1 MGLTRRNLST
11 IMHTTTDDRRRRWR
25 NHHREHDGSG
35 IHRFFHHGRGGR
47 AVRRGNVR
55 FAILSV
61 LQAGPMHGY
70 QVITELETRTQ
81 GRWRPSAGSV
91 YPTLQL
97 LEDEGLLTSEELEG
111 RRTYSLT
118 DDGRSAAAEHPMTLE
133 AEEGSSAPSMRTLA
147 MSVIG
152 AARQVERIGTAE
164 ANAAAR
170 EILVDARRRI
180 YRLLAEDDTGPSA

>member
-1 MGLTRRNLST
+1 MRRTERTLHT
-11 IMHTTTDDRRRRWR
+11 VHTTTERRRRWR
-25 NHHREHDGSG
+25 NHHRDHERSG
-35 IHRFFHHGRGGR
+35 VHRFFQHGRGGR
-47 AVRRGNVR
+47 SVRRGNVR
-55 FAILSV
+55 VAILSV

-118 DDGRSAAAEHPMTLE
+118 DAGRSAAAENPMSLE
-133 AEEGSSAPSMRTLA
+133 AEGGNADPSMRTLA
-147 MSVIG
+147 MSLIG
-152 AARQVERIGTAE
+152 AARQVERIGTPE
-164 ANAAAR
+164 SNATAR

-180 YRLLAEDDTGPSA
+180 YRLLADDDAGPAAAS

>member
-1 MGLTRRNLST
+1 
-11 IMHTTTDDRRRRWR
+11 MHTTNERRRRWR
-25 NHHREHDGSG
+25 NHHRDHERSG
-35 IHRFFHHGRGGR
+35 IHRLFQHGRGGR

-55 FAILSV
+55 VAILSA
-61 LQAGPMHGY
+61 LQSGPMHGY

-118 DDGRSAAAEHPMTLE
+118 DAGRSAAAEHPMSLE
-133 AEEGSSAPSMRTLA
+133 VEGGSDTPSMRTLA

-152 AARQVERIGTAE
+152 AAKQVERIGTPE

-180 YRLLAEDDTGPSA
+180 YRLLAEDDAGPAS